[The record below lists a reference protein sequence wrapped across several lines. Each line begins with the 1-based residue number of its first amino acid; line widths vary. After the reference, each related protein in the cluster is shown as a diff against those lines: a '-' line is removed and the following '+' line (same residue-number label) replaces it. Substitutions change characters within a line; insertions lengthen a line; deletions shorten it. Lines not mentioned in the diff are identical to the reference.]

1 MCGTY
6 TFILP
11 LYVTLPRKTKED
23 RQISLN
29 MNVYRNLHHSINSDI
44 KRRFEPIHC
53 ELWEGEAKKI
63 IVTYEVRKKFNR
75 LFDTMNFVAVADKF
89 FLDWLQKKGLLSD
102 DNCNIVS
109 YREIT
114 GSCGWDSNQLVAT
127 VEVIE

>member
-1 MCGTY
+1 MY

-11 LYVTLPRKTKED
+11 LYITIPRKTKDD
-23 RQISLN
+23 RNISLN
-29 MNVYRNLHHSINSDI
+29 MNVYRNLHHAINSDI
-44 KRRFEPIHC
+44 KRRFEPIH
-53 ELWEGEAKKI
+53 GEAWKGEANKI
-63 IVTYEVRKKFNR
+63 IVIYEVQKKGNR
-75 LFDTMNFVAVADKF
+75 LFDTMNFVSVVDKF

-102 DNCNIVS
+102 DTCKNVS